1 MATEANNEVYPLAFA
16 VVESKNGDSWSCFL
30 DCIRKHVTSRKHLCI
45 ILDRHGGILHAING
59 RTIDDWRGD
68 NGHHRYC
75 IRHFA
80 SNFNKQF
87 KDTRLKNMIMKAGSA
102 NQIRK
107 I

>member
-59 RTIDDWRGD
+59 RTIDDWWGD

-80 SNFNKQF
+80 SNFNK
-87 KDTRLKNMIMKAGSA
+87 
-102 NQIRK
+102 
-107 I
+107 